1 MLWCKVSPMT
11 SQISLKLI
19 VSESPSK
26 VETSTLSNLRKE
38 AVLLL
43 KLLKVMRK
51 LRRRGRLKRDSYN
64 LMLEMMTKKRL
75 RTPSHN
81 LTKLKIKMKKS
92 QRLMTKRKSLK
103 KTNQTKRKER
113 NQLNKDLSILVQRW
127 MMESL
132 QFFRPELLTQE
143 SLFLQT
149 WTFFK
154 CWN

>member
-64 LMLEMMTKKRL
+64 LMLAMMTKKRL

-132 QFFRPELLTQE
+132 QFFRPEPLTQE

-149 WTFFK
+149 WTFSK

>member
-1 MLWCKVSPMT
+1 MT

-19 VSESPSK
+19 VSESPLK

-64 LMLEMMTKKRL
+64 LMLEMMMKKRL

-103 KTNQTKRKER
+103 KTNQTKTNKTKRKER
-113 NQLNKDLSILVQRW
+113 NQLNKDLSILVQR
-127 MMESL
+127 
-132 QFFRPELLTQE
+132 
-143 SLFLQT
+143 
-149 WTFFK
+149 
-154 CWN
+154 